1 MSEKTEIAVLGA
13 GIVGL
18 CNALQL
24 QREGFQVTLVDRA
37 PSPGR
42 ETSFGNAGLIQPDG
56 FSPILFPRDVRSI
69 LGYASNRRRD
79 CVYQTSALW
88 HLAPSLVKYWHKSAP
103 ASARR
108 TTTANIPLFA
118 ASVDAHME
126 LAKLAGVSDQFSPKG
141 WTRVF
146 TNEAS
151 FREYAAKIGGLKDR
165 GVNADVLSP
174 ADVFSLEPHLLAK
187 PVGAV
192 RLVDQFSL
200 SSPLKLSEAYF
211 RLFLKN
217 GGRFVRADVKS
228 LTVDP
233 DGKYSM
239 LTENDAVT
247 ANIVVVSLGPWSDDL
262 LRKFGI
268 KIPLFVKRG
277 YAVHFNAQLGVQLHH
292 PTSDADGGYSLT
304 PMDKGI
310 RLNTGVEFASRDAPA
325 SDVQLARVIPLARKF
340 FPLGE
345 QIDTVPWVGSRPCL
359 PDMLPVIGESR
370 RQRGLWFAFGH
381 AHHGLTLAAA
391 SGRLLAQMVKGRKP
405 FTDPEPYSAER
416 FA

>member
-24 QREGFQVTLVDRA
+24 QREGFQVTLIDREA
-37 PSPGR
+37 SPGLK
-42 ETSFGNAGLIQPDG
+42 TSYGNAGLIQPDG

-79 CVYQTSALW
+79 CVYQTSALG
-88 HLAPSLVKYWHKSAP
+88 HLAPALVKYWHKSAP

-108 TTTANIPLFA
+108 TMTANIPLFA

-126 LAKLAGVSDQFSPKG
+126 LAELAGVSEQFSPKG

-146 TNEAS
+146 TNEVS
-151 FREYAAKIGGLKDR
+151 FKDYVAKIGGLKSH
-165 GVNADVLSP
+165 GVSADILSP
-174 ADVFSLEPHLLAK
+174 AQILSLEPHLLAR

-192 RLVDQFSL
+192 RLIDQLSL
-200 SSPLKLSEAYF
+200 SSPLKLTEAYF

-217 GGRFVRADVKS
+217 GGHFVKADATS
-228 LTVDP
+228 LTLDP
-233 DGKYSM
+233 DGRYSVK
-239 LTENDAVT
+239 TENGWVT
-247 ANIVVVSLGPWSDDL
+247 ADKVIVCLGPWADDL

-277 YAVHFNAQLGVQLHH
+277 YAVHFNAQPGAQLHH
-292 PTSDADGGYSLT
+292 STSDADGGYSLS
-304 PMDKGI
+304 PMEEGI
-310 RLNTGVEFASRDAPA
+310 RLNTGVEFAARDAAA
-325 SDVQLARVIPLARKF
+325 SNVQLARVIPLARRF

-345 QIDTVPWVGSRPCL
+345 QIEAVPWVGSRPCL
-359 PDMLPVIGESR
+359 PDMLPVIGESPHR
-370 RQRGLWFAFGH
+370 RGLWFAFGH

-391 SGRLLAQMVKGRKP
+391 SGRLLAQMVKGLRP
-405 FTDPEPYSAER
+405 FTDPTPYSAER

>member
-1 MSEKTEIAVLGA
+1 MNEKTEIAVLGA
-13 GIVGL
+13 GIIGL

-24 QREGFQVTLVDRA
+24 QREGFQVTLIDRA
-37 PSPGR
+37 IAPGL

-56 FSPILFPRDVRSI
+56 FLPILFPRDVRSI
-69 LGYASNRRRD
+69 LEYASNRRRD

-88 HLAPSLVKYWHKSAP
+88 QLAPTLVRYWHKSSP

-108 TTTANIPLFA
+108 TMAANIPLFA

-126 LAKLAGVSDQFSPKG
+126 LAELAGASEQFSPKG

-146 TNEAS
+146 TNEVS
-151 FREYAAKIGGLKDR
+151 FRVYAAKISGLKSH
-165 GVNADVLSP
+165 GVSADILSP
-174 ADVFSLEPHLLAK
+174 AEISRLEPDLLAK

-192 RLVDQFSL
+192 RLIDQLSL

-217 GGRFVRADVKS
+217 GGQFARADATS
-228 LTVDP
+228 LTVHP
-233 DGKYSM
+233 DGNYSVR
-239 LTENDAVT
+239 TENGSVT
-247 ANIVVVSLGPWSDDL
+247 ADKIVVCLGPWADDL
-262 LRKFGI
+262 LRRFGI

-277 YAVHFNAQLGVQLHH
+277 YAVHFNAQPGAQLHH
-292 PTSDADGGYSLT
+292 STSDADGGYSIT
-304 PMDKGI
+304 PMEEGI

-345 QIDTVPWVGSRPCL
+345 QIDVNPWVGSRPCL
-359 PDMLPVIGESR
+359 PDMLPVIGESAHR
-370 RQRGLWFAFGH
+370 RGLWFAFGH

-391 SGRLLAQMVKGRKP
+391 SGRLLAQMVKGLRP
-405 FTDPEPYSAER
+405 FTDPTPYSAER